1 MSQSAATPRAFL
13 SALLNDC
20 AGRIEIRA
28 WPPGDGTPRTHFSP
42 LADLSAA
49 LAFCRRLSK
58 THNLFVGIAS
68 RHETGGGTLQH
79 CQDIAAAYIDIDFD
93 TCPEPDARRL
103 IAAFPLRPSCL
114 VASGHGLHAYWFF
127 RESLDVATDGPE
139 LKRLL
144 ARLAQHFHADPAVA
158 ELARVMRIP
167 GSFNFKD
174 QDEDEHAPPIKVGI
188 EHIDAERRY
197 NIADFD
203 EILPTVAARPTPA
216 TAVPLSP
223 GDPIR
228 KGQRNIEL
236 HRVGRKLRA
245 AGLSP
250 AAIEAALRATPC
262 QPPLP
267 PAEIDALVKQVLT
280 QKDRP
285 DYQGGGGDDVIL
297 DADVKVPV
305 VTQLS
310 TVTALPIDW
319 IWKGNL
325 ARGKKT
331 LVAGNPGEGKT
342 TITLD
347 VTARVTTG
355 RTMPD
360 GTPGQ
365 LGNVLILT
373 AEDDLADTVRPRVDQ
388 LDGEP
393 RRVFA
398 LEAVRDAHGDR
409 PLNLARDL
417 DMLVEAMA
425 QVKPVLVI
433 IDPIS
438 AYLGRTDSYK
448 DAEVR
453 GLLAPLAAVLREHH
467 AALIAI
473 AHLTKDQQKAALHR
487 PGGSVAFVA
496 AARLVFAVGTDPS
509 DETRQILAPL
519 KTNICT
525 KPPSLA
531 YRIDEAGRI
540 TWDAEPVVGLD
551 AEALLSVASSETRTE
566 LADADA
572 FLREVLED
580 GPMKQSAVAKLAR
593 SQGFADRTLR
603 RARERIGVETSKQ
616 GFSGDSFWI
625 WSLPPI
631 HTEVGHLR
639 DETGKTPMNCEGA
652 RRRPPLPNLANFVA
666 TQAIFRHR
674 RWPSLRTASTQK

>member
-1 MSQSAATPRAFL
+1 MRPATA
-13 SALLNDC
+13 C
-20 AGRIEIRA
+20 
-28 WPPGDGTPRTHFSP
+28 TPIGF
-42 LADLSAA
+42 
-49 LAFCRRLSK
+49 F
-58 THNLFVGIAS
+58 AS
-68 RHETGGGTLQH
+68 RST
-79 CQDIAAAYIDIDFD
+79 F
-93 TCPEPDARRL
+93 
-103 IAAFPLRPSCL
+103 
-114 VASGHGLHAYWFF
+114 
-127 RESLDVATDGPE
+127 ATDGPE

-639 DETGKTPMNCEGA
+639 DETGKTPNELRRGSKAPPSPESGQLRSDTGDLQTPKVAKPSDGEHAEIGKNPNESTKAPKVAKPVGGPLRENPNESTKVPKVANVCVGGDGAERPATEPGPTSSLLPQFARDDDPALSSPTVVDPADDRTTPTDAQPEDAPDDWEG
-652 RRRPPLPNLANFVA
+652 VA
-666 TQAIFRHR
+666 
-674 RWPSLRTASTQK
+674 